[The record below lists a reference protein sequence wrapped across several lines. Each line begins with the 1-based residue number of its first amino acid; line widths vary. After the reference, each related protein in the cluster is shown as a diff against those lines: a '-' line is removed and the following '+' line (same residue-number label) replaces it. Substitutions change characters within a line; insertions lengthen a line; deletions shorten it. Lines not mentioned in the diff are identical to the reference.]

1 MLLAGIIPPMT
12 NNNNGKKLKLKN
24 LEPYQHHL
32 VDQLEEGWISGFA
45 FTAITGGRTHRHIKL
60 LLQIADYP
68 GMAELNHQTS
78 HSGAY
83 GQLSFYCG
91 LMFIFFLYQRLHQM
105 LYSR

>member
-1 MLLAGIIPPMT
+1 MT

-45 FTAITGGRTHRHIKL
+45 FTAITGGRTHGHIKL

>member
-1 MLLAGIIPPMT
+1 MT

-45 FTAITGGRTHRHIKL
+45 FTAITGARTHRHIKL

-78 HSGAY
+78 HSLRSA
-83 GQLSFYCG
+83 SFYCG
-91 LMFIFFLYQRLHQM
+91 LIIFFLYQRLHQM